1 MKLKPIDSP
10 DLFRLVAGWIS
21 QKENYQWLDFGDGK
35 QIPSAAW
42 LKIITQ
48 RPTEVL
54 RVFTSDDDDV
64 PIGVVGLTEV
74 NRQFKTGR
82 VWGLVGDKSFQARG
96 YGTRACSAM
105 LTYAF
110 EELGLHAV
118 NSPIV
123 EGNPSVKIMQRL
135 GFTFIGRQRQCHY
148 IDGRPLDNSA
158 PGVGVG
164 SADDRLPSEAKR
176 RHCGCDRGH
185 PCASEQQ
192 LFELAHLSS
201 SFGR

>member
-10 DLFRLVAGWIS
+10 DLLQLVAGWIS

-35 QIPSAAW
+35 QIPSPAW
-42 LKIITQ
+42 LKIVTQ
-48 RPTEVL
+48 RPTEIL
-54 RVFTSDDDDV
+54 RVFTTDVDDV
-64 PIGVVGLTEV
+64 PIGVVGLTNV
-74 NRQFKTGR
+74 DRHFKTAR
-82 VWGLVGDKSFQARG
+82 IWGLVGDKSLRARG

-105 LTYAF
+105 LSYAF

-148 IDGRPLDNSA
+148 IDGRPLDKLWF
-158 PGVGVG
+158 
-164 SADDRLPSEAKR
+164 DL
-176 RHCGCDRGH
+176 
-185 PCASEQQ
+185 
-192 LFELAHLSS
+192 LATEHKKI
-201 SFGR
+201 